1 MREISLQEVLDARE
15 RRAWKQRELLRQFQ
29 RPVLSFTMNIPGP
42 VKDSSLIRRGFD
54 AGLRRLDKALEQAG
68 LPLLSREERREPTGC
83 ELLCAVEA
91 EAAALKAVCLEIEER
106 SPLGRLFDLDV
117 IGPDG
122 QKLARQE
129 ERCCLVCGKRG
140 RGCASRRVHS
150 LSELDAAV
158 TGLLRQGLLAE
169 DAEALDRLATKALLD
184 EVDTTPKPGL
194 VDRNNNGSHRDMDP
208 GTFRRSAEALRGYWK
223 GCFLTGAETA
233 DASPEAAFAGLKD
246 LGLQA
251 ENAMF
256 RATGGVN
263 THKGVLFTLGTL
275 CGAIGRLWTAEAP
288 CRAFGRICSTAAQ
301 LCSSSVEADF
311 TALDRGRAPLTAGE
325 RLYLSSGLK
334 GIRGEL
340 AAGLPSLLETAL
352 PRLEEGLARGLS
364 RNDAGVAALLHLI
377 ALGQDSNMIKRGGAK
392 LASAVSEDLRAALER
407 EPFPPLSCAEE
418 LDRDFIRQNLSPGGC
433 ADLLAAAYFLH
444 DWKET

>member
-42 VKDSSLIRRGFD
+42 VKDSPLIRRGFD

-150 LSELDAAV
+150 LAELDAAV

-169 DAEALDRLATKALLD
+169 DAEALDRLATK
-184 EVDTTPKPGL
+184 
-194 VDRNNNGSHRDMDP
+194 
-208 GTFRRSAEALRGYWK
+208 
-223 GCFLTGAETA
+223 
-233 DASPEAAFAGLKD
+233 
-246 LGLQA
+246 
-251 ENAMF
+251 
-256 RATGGVN
+256 
-263 THKGVLFTLGTL
+263 
-275 CGAIGRLWTAEAP
+275 
-288 CRAFGRICSTAAQ
+288 
-301 LCSSSVEADF
+301 
-311 TALDRGRAPLTAGE
+311 
-325 RLYLSSGLK
+325 
-334 GIRGEL
+334 
-340 AAGLPSLLETAL
+340 
-352 PRLEEGLARGLS
+352 
-364 RNDAGVAALLHLI
+364 
-377 ALGQDSNMIKRGGAK
+377 
-392 LASAVSEDLRAALER
+392 
-407 EPFPPLSCAEE
+407 
-418 LDRDFIRQNLSPGGC
+418 
-433 ADLLAAAYFLH
+433 
-444 DWKET
+444 